1 MGRHR
6 YPAPHWESSNRRL
19 YRSTLWETRC
29 SYINQP
35 QCFSNTQYLLIAIT
49 MIWIFRRKTK
59 TQYFKLCNVIKPQK
73 TNNKVELLSL
83 PLNWSIWNSS
93 INILKEIHSRTTSL
107 KQKLLLLCGDI
118 EANPGPYNKGKLTS
132 FQCDVKMESTIT
144 TATCKAINILLGEDK
159 FLFFFIIFQLKYN
172 KINCSILSLSQG
184 F

>member
-59 TQYFKLCNVIKPQK
+59 SQYFKLCTVIKPQR

-83 PLNWSIWNSS
+83 PLIWSIWNSS

-107 KQKLLLLCGDI
+107 KQKLLLLCGDV
-118 EANPGPYNKGKLTS
+118 EANPGPYNKSKLTS
-132 FQCDVKMESTIT
+132 IQYDVKCNEPQLQPLVRLSI
-144 TATCKAINILLGEDK
+144 KWLK
-159 FLFFFIIFQLKYN
+159 FQFIFIIIIF
-172 KINCSILSLSQG
+172 IIISIEM
-184 F
+184 

>member
-6 YPAPHWESSNRRL
+6 CPAAHWENTSRRL

-59 TQYFKLCNVIKPQK
+59 TNS
-73 TNNKVELLSL
+73 NKVCSKIKQPKANGKEEMQFL
-83 PLNWSIWNSS
+83 PLIWSIWNSS

-107 KQKLLLLCGDI
+107 KLKLLLLCGDV
-118 EANPGPYNKGKLTS
+118 EANPGPYNEGNLTS
-132 FQCDVKMESTIT
+132 IQCDVKMQSTS
-144 TATCKAINILLGEDK
+144 INHLID
-159 FLFFFIIFQLKYN
+159 
-172 KINCSILSLSQG
+172 INY
-184 F
+184 

>member
-6 YPAPHWESSNRRL
+6 YPVPHWESSNRRL

-35 QCFSNTQYLLIAIT
+35 QCFSKTQYFLIAIT
-49 MIWIFRRKTK
+49 IIWIFRRKTK
-59 TQYFKLCNVIKPQK
+59 TRCSKLCTVIKPRK

-83 PLNWSIWNSS
+83 PLTRLIWNGS

-107 KQKLLLLCGDI
+107 KQKLLLLCGDV

-132 FQCDVKMESTIT
+132 IQCDVKMESTIT
-144 TATCKAINILLGEDK
+144 IATCKAINVLGEDK

-172 KINCSILSLSQG
+172 KKNCSILSFSQG

>member
-49 MIWIFRRKTK
+49 IMWIFRRKSK
-59 TQYFKLCNVIKPQK
+59 TQYFKLCTVIKPQK

-83 PLNWSIWNSS
+83 PLIWSIWNSS
-93 INILKEIHSRTTSL
+93 INVSKEIHSRTTSL
-107 KQKLLLLCGDI
+107 KQKLLLLCGDV

-132 FQCDVKMESTIT
+132 IQCDVKMESTIT
-144 TATCKAINILLGEDK
+144 IATCKAINVLGEDK

-172 KINCSILSLSQG
+172 KKNCSILPLLQG

>member
-1 MGRHR
+1 MGRNR
-6 YPAPHWESSNRRL
+6 YPAPHWKSSNRRL

-49 MIWIFRRKTK
+49 IIWIFRRKTK
-59 TQYFKLCNVIKPQK
+59 TQYFKLCTVIKPRK
-73 TNNKVELLSL
+73 TNNKVELLFL
-83 PLNWSIWNSS
+83 PLIWLIWNGS

-107 KQKLLLLCGDI
+107 KLKLLLQCGDV
-118 EANPGPYNKGKLTS
+118 EANPGPYNKGKLTCI
-132 FQCDVKMESTIT
+132 QCDVKMESTIT
-144 TATCKAINILLGEDK
+144 TATCKAINVLGEDT

-172 KINCSILSLSQG
+172 KKNSSILSFSLG

>member
-59 TQYFKLCNVIKPQK
+59 SQYSKLCTVIKPLK

-83 PLNWSIWNSS
+83 PLIWFIWNSS
-93 INILKEIHSRTTSL
+93 INILKEIYSRTTSL
-107 KQKLLLLCGDI
+107 KQKLLLLSGDV

-132 FQCDVKMESTIT
+132 IQCDVKCSEPQLQPLVRKSI
-144 TATCKAINILLGEDK
+144 IWIK
-159 FLFFFIIFQLKYN
+159 FPFFFIIILLLFQLKS
-172 KINCSILSLSQG
+172 KCSSEL
-184 F
+184 

>member
-6 YPAPHWESSNRRL
+6 YPTPHWESSNRRL

-29 SYINQP
+29 SCINQP

-59 TQYFKLCNVIKPQK
+59 TQYSKICNVIKPQR

-93 INILKEIHSRTTSL
+93 INILKEIHSKTTSL
-107 KQKLLLLCGDI
+107 KQKLLLLCGDV

-132 FQCDVKMESTIT
+132 IKCDIKMESTIT
-144 TATCKAINILLGEDK
+144 AATCKAINILGEDK
-159 FLFFFIIFQLKYN
+159 FQFFFII
-172 KINCSILSLSQG
+172 ISIEM
-184 F
+184 